1 MYVCMI
7 FFFFS
12 LNVQLWNQ
20 TLVSKYKLLWELQR
34 KNDFTE
40 LSVCNSDL
48 QMTEISEDLHEY
60 VP

>member
-1 MYVCMI
+1 MYD
-7 FFFFS
+7 FFFS